1 MNAICCSE
9 NLDFFIVFPRQCQP
23 KHYGKI
29 LTSDGPVSGD
39 QVIGLAAFRP
49 FSNLKLIYQRSD
61 NVHGLRARR
70 VVGQKE

>member
-39 QVIGLAAFRP
+39 QVTMSRRDLSRQRGRGELLQPAAAQTDKAQD
-49 FSNLKLIYQRSD
+49 L
-61 NVHGLRARR
+61 
-70 VVGQKE
+70 